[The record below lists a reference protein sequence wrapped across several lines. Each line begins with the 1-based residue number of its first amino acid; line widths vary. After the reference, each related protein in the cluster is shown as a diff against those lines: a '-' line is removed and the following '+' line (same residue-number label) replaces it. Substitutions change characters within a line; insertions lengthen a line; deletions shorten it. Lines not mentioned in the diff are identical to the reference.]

1 MPKSMSSQHNQS
13 NPIPM
18 YKKTNHILIA
28 LVALVIISCK
38 AKPGAKNPEAS
49 VEEKITENWISL
61 FNGTDLDGWT
71 AKIKGYDLGDNI
83 HNTFRV
89 EDGVIKVSYDGY
101 DGKFN
106 DRFGHLFYKT
116 PFSNYKLKMQYRFT
130 GDQISDGAGWATRNS
145 GLMIH
150 GEDPKNMAK
159 DQNFPLSIEVQMLGG
174 ITQGVSRSTANL
186 CTPGT
191 NVVMDDQLI
200 TQHCTESTSETYYG
214 DQWVNLE
221 VEVYND
227 SLIIHR
233 INEKEVMRYSKPQY
247 GGGDMDDYNAAYKS
261 RIGDAIKGGYIS
273 LQSESHP
280 TEFRNIEVLKLD

>member
-1 MPKSMSSQHNQS
+1 
-13 NPIPM
+13 M
-18 YKKTNHILIA
+18 YKRTKQILI
-28 LVALVIISCK
+28 VLVIFGIVSCK
-38 AKPGAKNPEAS
+38 TKPEAKTS
-49 VEEKITENWISL
+49 DVILEKQPTENWISL

-71 AKIKGYDLGDNI
+71 PKIKGYDFGDNI
-83 HNTFRV
+83 QNTFRV

-116 PFSNYKLKMQYRFT
+116 PYSNYRLKMQYRFT
-130 GDQISDGAGWATRNS
+130 GDQIADGAGWATRNS
-145 GLMIH
+145 GVMIH

-174 ITQGVSRSTANL
+174 LTQGVNRSTANL

-191 NVVMDDQLI
+191 NVVMDGELI
-200 TQHCTESTSETYYG
+200 TQHCTESSSETYYG

-227 SLIIHR
+227 SLIIHK
-233 INEKEVMRYSKPQY
+233 INDKEVLRYSKPQY
-247 GGGDMDDYNAAYKS
+247 GGADMDDYDPSYKE
-261 RIGDAIKGGYIS
+261 RIGEPIKGGYIS

-280 TEFRNIEVLKLD
+280 TEFRNIELLVLEP